1 MLTVAKSL
9 LDNERVREIGEA
21 LEFLGIETDILIEHP
36 EPVVYRVRFI
46 DKLGNS
52 YQLWV
57 DGLEDRIIDE
67 GSSRCIENRDE
78 LRLHAILHHTFS
90 SPRDKEHGAPQDWT
104 PQTTTGT
111 TYTMP
116 TDTWTIWQPAEP
128 QPLPVGSGDLPLS
141 QDRLN
146 EILRSQGLDPESVV
160 HLGPNPE

>member
-104 PQTTTGT
+104 PQTITTR
-111 TYTMP
+111 
-116 TDTWTIWQPAEP
+116 A
-128 QPLPVGSGDLPLS
+128 
-141 QDRLN
+141 
-146 EILRSQGLDPESVV
+146 
-160 HLGPNPE
+160 